1 LNPEP
6 TTAVRTLLVRCPEEK
21 QSGRCIDSFTNESAL
36 KKRSPRPIRHNEKVQ
51 RHMKKVL
58 AIKTPV
64 GGIVQIIP
72 RDDSETAVGLSWRE
86 QVLSEAEKEASRLYL
101 FDEGFIEHAIG
112 SLEPDI
118 EIQRFLKGI
127 IDLN

>member
-1 LNPEP
+1 
-6 TTAVRTLLVRCPEEK
+6 
-21 QSGRCIDSFTNESAL
+21 
-36 KKRSPRPIRHNEKVQ
+36 
-51 RHMKKVL
+51 MKKVL

-86 QVLSEAEKEASRLYL
+86 SVLSDAEKEASRLYL
-101 FDEGFIEHAIG
+101 FDEGFIEHAVG

-118 EIQRFLKGI
+118 EILRFLRDI
-127 IDLN
+127 VDIN

>member
-1 LNPEP
+1 
-6 TTAVRTLLVRCPEEK
+6 
-21 QSGRCIDSFTNESAL
+21 
-36 KKRSPRPIRHNEKVQ
+36 
-51 RHMKKVL
+51 MKKIL

-72 RDDSETAVGLSWRE
+72 RDDSANAVGLSWRE
-86 QVLSEAEKEASRLYL
+86 QLLSDAQKEASRLYL

-118 EIQRFLKGI
+118 DIERFLKGI
-127 IDLN
+127 SDIT

>member
-1 LNPEP
+1 
-6 TTAVRTLLVRCPEEK
+6 
-21 QSGRCIDSFTNESAL
+21 
-36 KKRSPRPIRHNEKVQ
+36 
-51 RHMKKVL
+51 MKKVL

-72 RDDSETAVGLSWRE
+72 RDDSAKAVGLSWRE
-86 QVLSEAEKEASRLYL
+86 QLLSDAQKEASRLYL

-118 EIQRFLKGI
+118 EIERFLRGI
-127 IDLN
+127 IDIT

>member
-1 LNPEP
+1 
-6 TTAVRTLLVRCPEEK
+6 
-21 QSGRCIDSFTNESAL
+21 
-36 KKRSPRPIRHNEKVQ
+36 
-51 RHMKKVL
+51 MKKVL

-86 QVLSEAEKEASRLYL
+86 LVLSDAEKEASRLYL
-101 FDEGFIEHAIG
+101 FDEGFIEHAAG
-112 SLEPDI
+112 SLEPDV

-127 IDLN
+127 VEIN